1 MKVTN
6 DGFVWKLVSGDTA
19 RDIFVL
25 GLFELYLLHYDGSE
39 SLIET
44 YVGLN
49 EAIENG
55 SEIGIEVG
63 HIGVEQL
70 INMSYESNQN

>member
-6 DGFVWKLVSGDTA
+6 DGFVWKLVDGDRA
-19 RDIFVL
+19 KDIFAL
-25 GLFELYLLHYDGSE
+25 GLFELYLIHYDDSE

-44 YVGLN
+44 YVELN
-49 EAIENG
+49 NALENG

-63 HIGVEQL
+63 YIGVQQL
-70 INMSYESNQN
+70 INITHESKIN

>member
-6 DGFVWKLVSGDTA
+6 DGFVWKLVDGDIA
-19 RDIFVL
+19 KDIFVL
-25 GLFELYLLHYDGSE
+25 GLFELYLIHYDDSE

-44 YVGLN
+44 YVELN
-49 EAIENG
+49 NAIENG

-63 HIGVEQL
+63 YIGVEQL
-70 INMSYESNQN
+70 INITHESKIN

>member
-6 DGFVWKLVSGDTA
+6 DGFVWKLVDGDRA
-19 RDIFVL
+19 KDIFAL
-25 GLFELYLLHYDGSE
+25 GLFELYLIHYDDSE

-44 YVGLN
+44 YVELN
-49 EAIENG
+49 NALENG

-63 HIGVEQL
+63 YIGVEQL
-70 INMSYESNQN
+70 INITHESKIN

>member
-6 DGFVWKLVSGDTA
+6 DGFVWKLVDGDRA
-19 RDIFVL
+19 KDIFAL
-25 GLFELYLLHYDGSE
+25 GLFELYLIHYDDSE

-44 YVGLN
+44 YVELN
-49 EAIENG
+49 NAIENG

-63 HIGVEQL
+63 YIGVEQL
-70 INMSYESNQN
+70 INATYESSKN